1 MSVQVRP
8 FRDSDTDDVLRM
20 TVEAF
25 DGVSISQ
32 NTEERFGPVAGVGWQ
47 DYKRDDIRHDV
58 GVNAEGVFVAE
69 VDGEV
74 AGYATTRL
82 YGDRLTGHIPNL
94 AVDARFRGRGI
105 GRKLVEAALD
115 YFRGQGMRY
124 ARIETLEQNEIGM
137 RFYPSAGFTEIA
149 RQIHYFR
156 EL

>member
-1 MSVQVRP
+1 MLVRP
-8 FRDSDTDDVLRM
+8 FRDSDAEDVLRI

-32 NTEERFGPVAGVGWQ
+32 NMEQQFGPVAGVGWQ
-47 DYKRDDIRHDV
+47 EYKRGDIRHDI

-105 GRKLVEAALD
+105 GRMLVETVLD
-115 YFRGQGMRY
+115 YFRRQGMKY

-137 RFYPSAGFTEIA
+137 CFYPSAGFTEVA
-149 RQIHYFR
+149 RQVHYFR